1 MILSNLESF
10 AILIASRIAIISGI
24 ELLDV
29 SLHLKVVFNF
39 DDSENMTEQVATVLL
54 FLPTRLPSV
63 PIRIVGF
70 FFSSAV
76 LLSLMIFGFVKAL
89 SLIFS
94 FIDFSSVNVKLSDA
108 DLST

>member
-29 SLHLKVVFNF
+29 SLHLKVVFNV
-39 DDSENMTEQVATVLL
+39 DDSENMTEQVATALL
-54 FLPTRLPSV
+54 FLTTRLPSV
-63 PIRIVGF
+63 PIGIVDF
-70 FFSSAV
+70 FFSSAD

-89 SLIFS
+89 SLIF
-94 FIDFSSVNVKLSDA
+94 
-108 DLST
+108 